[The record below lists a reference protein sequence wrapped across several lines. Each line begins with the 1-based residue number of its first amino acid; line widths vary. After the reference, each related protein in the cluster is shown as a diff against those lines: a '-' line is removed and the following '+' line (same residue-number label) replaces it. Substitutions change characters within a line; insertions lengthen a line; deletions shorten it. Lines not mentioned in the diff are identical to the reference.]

1 MNKFFFLPII
11 ISMLAISGCAR
22 HAQIIIDPKGVDMEA
37 YHADLAECQHLEQI
51 KLSQNLPKALYV
63 SFKRYNPEIPI
74 WVDKAVEK
82 AVHINPENRFSI
94 LSEFTCPEQT

>member
-22 HAQIIIDPKGVDMEA
+22 HAQIIIDPKEVDMEA

-63 SFKRYNPEIPI
+63 SLKRYNPEIPI

-82 AVHINPENRFSI
+82 AVHINPENHFSI
-94 LSEFTCPEQT
+94 LSEFTCSE